1 MTAREAARSLLRS
14 GWVRAALVVSA
25 SLLVTVGVLMVAGP
39 WLGSAAAAS
48 LRDPVSVVAQ
58 RAPAPARSFD
68 AVLTNIRTWIMGI
81 ATAVATV
88 FITVG
93 AVRYMAAG
101 GDLGEVEKAK
111 SAFRSAAFGYGIA
124 VLAPLVVSVLS
135 GIVGA
140 G

>member
-1 MTAREAARSLLRS
+1 MSACED
-14 GWVRAALVVSA
+14 RASTPRAPWGSA
-25 SLLVTVGVLMVAGP
+25 SSAGRAWVLVLAVVAGIAVVMVAGP
-39 WLGSAAAAS
+39 WHPVAAA
-48 LRDPVSVVAQ
+48 DPIAVLAQ
-58 RAPAPARSFD
+58 APAPAKSIE
-68 AVLTNIRTWIMGI
+68 AVLTNIRNWIMGI

-111 SAFRSAAFGYGIA
+111 LAFRSAAYGYGIA
-124 VLAPLVVSVLS
+124 VLAPLVVSVLTS
-135 GIVGA
+135 IVGA